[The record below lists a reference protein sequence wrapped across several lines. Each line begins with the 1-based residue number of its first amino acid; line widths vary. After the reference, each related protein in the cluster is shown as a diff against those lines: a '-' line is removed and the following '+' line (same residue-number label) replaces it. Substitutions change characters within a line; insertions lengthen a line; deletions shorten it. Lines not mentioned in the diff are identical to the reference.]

1 MSMYVLQKLAA
12 VAAPRPTHD
21 QFLTYLEQT
30 GHTVGSFSKSY
41 NYRHDEVTGW
51 IEKKEP
57 IPRFV
62 MTIINDQY
70 NGLG

>member
-1 MSMYVLQKLAA
+1 MYVLQKLLA
-12 VAAPRPTHD
+12 VIAPRPTYGE
-21 QFLTYLEQT
+21 FITYLEDT
-30 GHTVGSFSKSY
+30 GHTVGSFAESY
-41 NYRHDEVTGW
+41 NYRHDQVSGW
-51 IEKKEP
+51 LEKREP